1 AATSSPGRRGDRAPR
16 GAPAVGAP
24 VAAPDHAPCGARPR
38 TPTGAAASRGRAGA
52 VRDALRDGRLR
63 IREVAAVVVDDAVR
77 GALGGPAALAL
88 AAVLRVGGAADLGG
102 VLTRV
107 AAAADREHA
116 HETDHH
122 RKKNVLHRR
131 TLCLR
136 RRPSCAVETSLRV
149 RSPAGPGGPRQRA

>member
-1 AATSSPGRRGDRAPR
+1 
-16 GAPAVGAP
+16 
-24 VAAPDHAPCGARPR
+24 
-38 TPTGAAASRGRAGA
+38 
-52 VRDALRDGRLR
+52 RDALRDGRLR

-88 AAVLRVGGAADLGG
+88 AAVLRVARAADLGG
-102 VLTRV
+102 VLTRA
-107 AAAADREHA
+107 AAAADRDHP

-149 RSPAGPGGPRQRA
+149 RSPAGPGGPRQRARGGGRGAPAGGPLLERRELLRRSRRFEGAAVWARWLLP